1 MWSRANPINMIKS
14 FLPTTA
20 EILTL
25 DNGKKAIGMV
35 DLDGDCIL
43 ELVAAYKWQGEIY
56 IIVLKCYSGIWRTVD
71 IVKGKGYNITY
82 FGAAPIISRCKN
94 NLIVGWQVGG
104 IWSDLSVY
112 EWKDSRLID
121 LIEKNKYYSKIDIR
135 NNKSTKGKNGT
146 YEIALWTHDT
156 GDAYK
161 VKVYRWSNDKFEVAL
176 DVYPY
181 YFRKVANYYKKL
193 LKEKDSTTY
202 WYYLAD
208 AQIKVGDIKGALKS
222 IDKALSFKYPYPSK
236 EKLIN
241 LKEKISKYPDRLTPI
256 SLTNG
261 ILQEILMEK
270 YKDLSKSKIKKTQE
284 KSKKDSKIEKSMNKK
299 DKSKE
304 LKEET
309 KKNSKIGESNSK
321 KEEHMEKAK
330 SKKSKE
336 QIKKEL
342 EIEKTK
348 KEKAQNS
355 KENGDLLKQKDKD
368 NCKYTSFK
376 NVDGIDFSALKYIC
390 SETKRDIKLEK
401 ALIKEFDLQGNEDKV
416 KYYYN
421 KVDLN
426 GDGKKEIFAYLVGP
440 FVCGSGGCSA
450 AIFEEK
456 LGEYK
461 LLSRFSL
468 VNNPVIIS
476 NNKTK
481 GYKDIIMNVFGGGV
495 ESFFALL
502 KYNGTKYPSNPSI
515 EPKVEPCTKV
525 EGIAIVSD
533 DISEN
538 SGIKFG
544 KYDS

>member
-25 DNGKKAIGMV
+25 DNGEKAIGMV

-94 NLIVGWQVGG
+94 NLIVGWQVGS

-112 EWKDSRLID
+112 EWKDSKLID

-161 VKVYRWSNDKFEVAL
+161 VKVYRWSNDKFEVVL

-270 YKDLSKSKIKKTQE
+270 HKDLSKGKTKKTEE
-284 KSKKDSKIEKSMNKK
+284 KSKKDSKIEKPMNKK

-304 LKEET
+304 LKEE
-309 KKNSKIGESNSK
+309 
-321 KEEHMEKAK
+321 A
-330 SKKSKE
+330 
-336 QIKKEL
+336 
-342 EIEKTK
+342 
-348 KEKAQNS
+348 
-355 KENGDLLKQKDKD
+355 
-368 NCKYTSFK
+368 CKYTPFK
-376 NVDGIDFSALKYIC
+376 NVDGIDFSSLKYIC

-481 GYKDIIMNVFGGGV
+481 GYKDIIMNVSGGGV

-533 DISEN
+533 DISED